1 MTTTSTEMPKII
13 EAFEAGTGIYSIAE
27 TAFYTRLH
35 PKTIRAWFFREDT
48 PPRFRRPSLTFE
60 GVPLLS
66 FTDFVEAIYVS
77 ELRSRFRIS
86 FPRIR
91 TAIDTARK
99 LKGVE
104 HPFAHPDF
112 RTVIIG
118 KSIHIQE
125 RDSPEVLTSLAPD
138 SGQTSDKVIL
148 QDFIDALEFD
158 DDDVAKLYVA
168 YVSEGERVVAARDY
182 NLGVPMLESCG
193 YTAQTLYDAAAV
205 EGGAQKAADAYGVE
219 FKTVKVAIDYLNSLQ
234 RAA

>member
-1 MTTTSTEMPKII
+1 VSNLEMAKII

-35 PKTIRAWFFREDT
+35 PKTIRAWFFREDAA
-48 PPRFRRPSLTFE
+48 PRFRRPSLTFE
-60 GVPLLS
+60 GAPLLS
-66 FTDFVEAIYVS
+66 FTDFVEALYVS
-77 ELRSRFRIS
+77 ELRSPPFSIS
-86 FPRIR
+86 LHRIR
-91 TAIDTARK
+91 KAIDAARE

-138 SGQTSDKVIL
+138 FGQTSDKVIL
-148 QDFIDALEFD
+148 ESFINSLEFD
-158 DDDVAKLYVA
+158 DRDVAKLYVA
-168 YVSEGERVVAARDY
+168 YIAEGERVVAARDY
-182 NLGVPMLESCG
+182 NFGIPMMESSG
-193 YTAQTLYDAAAV
+193 YTAQTLFDAAAV

-219 FKTVKVAIDYLNSLQ
+219 FTTVKVAIDYFNSLQ